1 MVFEFVTV
9 FVDVEDVAV
18 WLPLLSCPAETT
30 LPDELLTMMQVEFAV
45 ADAVP
50 PPPPPQTSVC
60 PDDAEEEPLFDS
72 EPSICAMTTAMV
84 F

>member
-1 MVFEFVTV
+1 
-9 FVDVEDVAV
+9 
-18 WLPLLSCPAETT
+18 
-30 LPDELLTMMQVEFAV
+30 MMQVEFAV

-50 PPPPPQTSVC
+50 PPPPQTSVC
-60 PDDAEEEPLFDS
+60 PEDAEEPLFDS

>member
-30 LPDELLTMMQVEFAV
+30 LPDELLTIMQVEFAV

-50 PPPPPQTSVC
+50 PPPPQTRVC